1 MAKSIFLTMLSPLY
15 SVHGIKWVLLIK
27 CNNMISS
34 SSVCVAVKSSYQ
46 KESEQ
51 TRNTAWRNPWWSA
64 VSWWRT
70 LPPSTDAD
78 SGYQRSGAVWLGPPS
93 EHPPFST
100 GGATLKNSAKD
111 NAEQSNISCSRKQQC
126 KKHRLVPEEQVRTGS
141 SLSCTVFPPA
151 VRIQSALLFAV
162 LVHNHACVENNMEPG
177 GQLWYRIELNI

>member
-51 TRNTAWRNPWWSA
+51 MRNTAWRNPWWSA

-70 LPPSTDAD
+70 LPPSADAD

-100 GGATLKNSAKD
+100 GGAPLKNSAKD

-141 SLSCTVFPPA
+141 SLSCTVSTCCQNTKCTVVCCAGTQPC
-151 VRIQSALLFAV
+151 L
-162 LVHNHACVENNMEPG
+162 CWE
-177 GQLWYRIELNI
+177 